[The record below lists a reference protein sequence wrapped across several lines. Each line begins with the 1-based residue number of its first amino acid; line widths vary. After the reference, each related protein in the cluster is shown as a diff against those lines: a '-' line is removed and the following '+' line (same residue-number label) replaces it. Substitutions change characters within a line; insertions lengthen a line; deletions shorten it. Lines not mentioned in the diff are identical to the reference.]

1 MNEDI
6 LVDIGLSR
14 SEAKI
19 YLALLH
25 DGVSTVTKVADT
37 TKLHRANIYDALK
50 KLVARGLA
58 TYMQKEKVS
67 YYEAVEPSALMNIL
81 KAKENQLTAILPQL
95 ELSRRLVED
104 TSESYVAEGL
114 QGLFNAMRGF
124 LKYNDDI
131 RVYGIP
137 NTVPE
142 LVRTK
147 IPHFHKDRIQQGV
160 KMLHI
165 YNHDATDRIKFL
177 NKMKLTQARFL
188 PESFDSQVSTWVC
201 GDEIMITLWE
211 KPLVCIVVKNKQVA
225 QSYKKYFALLWEA
238 AKK

>member
-6 LVDIGLSR
+6 LASIGLSR

-50 KLVARGLA
+50 KLVFRGLA

-67 YYEAVEPSALMNIL
+67 YYEAVEPNALMNIL
-81 KAKENQLTAILPQL
+81 KEKENRLTAILPQL
-95 ELSRRLVED
+95 ELSRRLSEKKG
-104 TSESYVAEGL
+104 ESYVVEGL
-114 QGLFNAMRGF
+114 QGLFNAMYGF
-124 LKYNDDI
+124 LKYKDDL

-137 NTVPE
+137 NTVPDI
-142 LVRTK
+142 VRTK
-147 IPHFHKDRIQQGV
+147 IPHFHKERIEKKI

-165 YNHDATDRIKFL
+165 YNHDAKERMKVL
-177 NKMKLTQARFL
+177 NKMKLTETKFL

-201 GDEIMITLWE
+201 GEEIMITLWQ
-211 KPLVCIVVKNKQVA
+211 KPIICVVVKNKQVA
-225 QSYKKYFALLWEA
+225 ESYKHYFSLLWDA